1 MISHHSVFKRVP
13 AMFSHLGTSNHLPL
27 RRALQEA
34 LAAAA
39 EAKLNGGAHAGHQKS
54 AASLT
59 AGNGNGGKTAH
70 GSSLAALRLAN
81 GTGATGSADSA
92 SASSSSA
99 SAAIAATAPLL
110 RRIEELEDLAV
121 ESAQQ
126 HSAQRCAELEAAV
139 EATALHVVELER
151 RNKRIA
157 GMSCAASAL

>member
-1 MISHHSVFKRVP
+1 MD
-13 AMFSHLGTSNHLPL
+13 HLTKHLIIVRL

-39 EAKLNGGAHAGHQKS
+39 EAKLNGGGNGHQKS

-59 AGNGNGGKTAH
+59 AGSGNGGKTAH

-81 GTGATGSADSA
+81 GTGATGGNSDSA

-99 SAAIAATAPLL
+99 SASAATAPLL

-157 GMSCAASAL
+157 GMSRALPVRFEMS

>member
-1 MISHHSVFKRVP
+1 MTIYD
-13 AMFSHLGTSNHLPL
+13 HLGPSDHSCVL

-34 LAAAA
+34 LAEAA
-39 EAKLNGGAHAGHQKS
+39 EAKLNGGANGHQKS

-59 AGNGNGGKTAH
+59 AGNGGKTAH

-81 GTGATGSADSA
+81 GTGAIGNTD
-92 SASSSSA
+92 ASSASSA
-99 SAAIAATAPLL
+99 SAANATAPLL

-121 ESAQQ
+121 EAAQQ

-157 GMSCAASAL
+157 GTGCCV